1 MSKDF
6 DDLINEV
13 LELKDLFKINGQLKE
28 NADELH
34 NSGNN
39 VVRHSQHSIRDGE
52 TEVLELN
59 DSAKKDGFN
68 GSENNNSKGIFQPQI
83 FNKLRDDVSQ
93 FCQYSN
99 HLGTIATVGYF
110 DAGAHAGGE
119 ASQWWSITADAD
131 DLLNLIVNR
140 TAEKVLTCI
149 GNNDRLNLLLAL
161 LRKPNTVAGLV
172 ENFGYSSSGQ
182 VYHHLR
188 PLLAADLVFEDK
200 DSDVK
205 GTYRVRPH
213 RVQGIIILLEG
224 IYYLTCTEFTKGDWD
239 EAVKMSG
246 GE

>member
-13 LELKDLFKINGQLKE
+13 LELKDLFNVGSKPLDNESMRE
-28 NADELH
+28 NDE
-34 NSGNN
+34 GM
-39 VVRHSQHSIRDGE
+39 I
-52 TEVLELN
+52 
-59 DSAKKDGFN
+59 
-68 GSENNNSKGIFQPQI
+68 QPQF
-83 FNKLRDDVSQ
+83 FNNLRNDVRR

-99 HLGTIATVGYF
+99 HVGTIATVGYF
-110 DAGAHAGGE
+110 DAGTHAGGE
-119 ASQWWSITADAD
+119 ASQWWSLTVDAG
-131 DLLNLIVNR
+131 DLLKLIENR

-149 GNNDRLNLLLAL
+149 GNNDRLSLLLAL
-161 LRKPNTVAGLV
+161 LKKPNTVAGLV

-200 DSDVK
+200 KSDVK

-224 IYYLTCTEFTKGDWD
+224 IYYLTHTEFTKGDWD
-239 EAVKMSG
+239 EALK
-246 GE
+246 ECN